1 MLERLDPFIH
11 LLLAQSVHLADEVE
25 ILFGREVINQET
37 IIDDLQRITREYP
50 SLIVV
55 LKSERTLIAGKGE
68 VTINTTG
75 NNALA
80 KGGSGDVLAGMI
92 AGLFAQRET
101 VQSVIAAVYVHSLA
115 SDYWLRSHSSYSL
128 LASELIEMADGVLF
142 EMTEKK

>member
-1 MLERLDPFIH
+1 
-11 LLLAQSVHLADEVE
+11 
-25 ILFGREVINQET
+25 
-37 IIDDLQRITREYP
+37 
-50 SLIVV
+50 
-55 LKSERTLIAGKGE
+55 AGKGE

-101 VQSVIAAVYVHSLA
+101 IQSVIAAVYVHSLA